1 MVARET
7 GIAEYLMGLGVAEPF
22 EPRVERLLG
31 LAEIL
36 RGEGV
41 SRGMLGP
48 NESERVLTRHVLE
61 SCGLFPFVNSG
72 GPTVDVGSGAGLPGL
87 PLACLVDHEVTLL
100 DAQERRV
107 AFVRSVINR
116 LGLTDVR
123 AQHARAEEAGRGP
136 LRETADTVVA
146 RALAE
151 PAVALELCLPL
162 AAIGGRVALAVS
174 GRQVGSDEMRSSL
187 ASVATELGGG
197 PPSYEELRLPPAL
210 EARAQTGA
218 AESSSRTGFSAG
230 DESRLV
236 MVVPKVVATADRYPR
251 RAGVPGRRPLG

>member
-7 GIAEYLMGLGVAEPF
+7 AILGYLRGLGVTEPF
-22 EPRVERLLG
+22 EPRVERLLA
-31 LAEIL
+31 LAEVL
-36 RGEGV
+36 RSEGL

-61 SCGLFPFVNSG
+61 SCGLFPFINSG

-87 PLACLVDHEVTLL
+87 PLACIMDHKVILL

-107 AFVRSVINR
+107 AFLRSVINR
-116 LGLTDVR
+116 LGLTHVT
-123 AQHARAEEAGRGP
+123 AQQARAEDAGRGP
-136 LRETADTVVA
+136 LREAARSVVA
-146 RALAE
+146 RALAA

-162 AAIGGRVALAVS
+162 AGIGGSVALATS
-174 GRQVGSDEMRSSL
+174 WHQLGSEEVRSSL
-187 ASVATELGGG
+187 ARVATELGGG
-197 PPSYEELRLPPAL
+197 LPSYEDLPPPPTL
-210 EARAQTGA
+210 EASPPADGHEPPLRIGL
-218 AESSSRTGFSAG
+218 SAM

-236 MVVPKVVATADRYPR
+236 MVVPKLVATADRYPR